1 MITYNIKLAKSTT
14 RFLISNL
21 SYLNKITVETF
32 KEKCFIYVN
41 TKKCIFN
48 ISISNQIVVEIDNN
62 QDRYNTYFYNET
74 HRYDTV
80 EDFKTL
86 FNTIVLQSRKKEHQ
100 ELNVKYKGNFYP
112 IFVELSDIDENRGMG
127 TEKRYD
133 LNIYDRKGEER
144 FVAQV
149 SEYPLGIF
157 NLVHIFPEFEISENE
172 ILDYFQD
179 KY

>member
-1 MITYNIKLAKSTT
+1 MRNYDIKLAKSTT
-14 RFLISNL
+14 RFLVGNL
-21 SYLNKITVETF
+21 NYLSKLTVENF

-48 ISISNQIVVEIDNN
+48 ISISDKIIVEIDNN
-62 QDRYNTYFYNET
+62 QDRYNMHFYNET
-74 HRYDTV
+74 YRYDSI
-80 EDFKTL
+80 DGFKVL
-86 FNTIVLQSRKKEHQ
+86 FNSIVINSTKKEHQ
-100 ELNVKYKGNFYP
+100 ELIVKYRGNIYP
-112 IFVELSDIDENRGMG
+112 IFVELSDVDEDRGMG

-133 LNIYDRKGEER
+133 LNIYDRKGKEL

-172 ILDYFQD
+172 ILDYFQS